1 MFTHLIRIR
10 LLTRTVLL
18 TTAVVVAIANCSSS
32 ATPPAFNGQ
41 LALGTWGGDNA
52 GVIATDSVTH
62 IHVGC
67 TFGDLPAH
75 VVLDADGRFTLDGT
89 FVLRAYPVLIG
100 PTLPAQFSG
109 RVQGNTLTMAIA
121 VNDTVAKKLVA
132 LGPITV
138 TLGRTPEMGPCP
150 ICLVPKGMKE

>member
-1 MFTHLIRIR
+1 MLNRRVQGRQRAFAVA
-10 LLTRTVLL
+10 LTV
-18 TTAVVVAIANCSSS
+18 AVIGLVISCSSS
-32 ATPPAFNGQ
+32 TPPVINGQ
-41 LALGTWGGDNA
+41 LAIGTWGGENA

-62 IHVGC
+62 VHVGC

-75 VVLDADGRFTLDGT
+75 VRLDADGRFTLDGT

-109 RVQGNTLTMAIA
+109 RVVGNTLTMAIA
-121 VNDTVAKKLVA
+121 VNDTVAKKIVA